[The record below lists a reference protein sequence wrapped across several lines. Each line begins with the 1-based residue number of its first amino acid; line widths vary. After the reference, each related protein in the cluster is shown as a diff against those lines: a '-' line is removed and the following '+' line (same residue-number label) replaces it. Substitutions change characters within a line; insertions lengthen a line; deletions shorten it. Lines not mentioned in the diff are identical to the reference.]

1 MIKKNDIFI
10 VLFLNMDLDRP
21 RMYIRPIYVKIVLM
35 ALNKLVSF
43 NRRDEFVFFH
53 CVHSQYV

>member
-10 VLFLNMDLDRP
+10 VLFLNIDLDRH
-21 RMYIRPIYVKIVLM
+21 RMYMHPIYVKIVLM

-53 CVHSQYV
+53 CIHSRYV